1 MRVEKMKKTKES
13 FNTRSLTEKI
23 IFGIVCGIFT
33 AYTVV
38 IMYPV
43 LFLLLKSLQ
52 NVKDYLGLTLPEGQ
66 TEIPVFYFKSGF
78 AFENYVK
85 AFSEMKQQTPSGEVG
100 LLGMF
105 FNSVWY
111 TGTKLILNVLMC
123 TITGYVLS
131 KYTFPGS
138 NLFFALAIFTMT
150 IPVVGTSGSL
160 YKLASDIGIYN
171 TPLFVVLTSLGGFG
185 FNFLVM
191 HGVFKNMSWSY
202 AEAVFLDGGGHCT
215 AFFKIMMPQARASMV
230 TLMILG
236 FINYWNDY
244 TPILLYIPSYP
255 TLGSGLYV
263 LDLVMRDQRT
273 VYFAGLVIML
283 VPVLT
288 IFIVFSDVFMGNLSV
303 GGLKG

>member
-1 MRVEKMKKTKES
+1 MSLIKMKKAKES
-13 FNTRSLTEKI
+13 FDTRSLTEKI
-23 IFGIVCGIFT
+23 IFGVVFVIFSI
-33 AYTVV
+33 YTII

-43 LFLLLKSLQ
+43 VFLVLKSLQ
-52 NVKDYLGLTLPEGQ
+52 DTRDYLGLTLPAGQ
-66 TEIPVFYFKSGF
+66 TDIPVFYFKSGF
-78 AFENYVK
+78 QFENYLK
-85 AFSEMKQQTPSGEVG
+85 AFTEMKQQTPTGEVG

-111 TGTKLILNVLMC
+111 TGTKLVLNVLMC

-138 NLFFALAIFTMT
+138 NFFFGLAIFTMT
-150 IPVVGTSGSL
+150 IPVVGTTGSL

-171 TPLFVVLTSLGGFG
+171 TPLFVILTSLGGFG

-215 AFFKIMMPQARASMV
+215 AFFKIMMPQARASMT

-236 FINYWNDY
+236 FISYWNDY
-244 TPILLYIPSYP
+244 TTILMYLPSYP

-283 VPVLT
+283 IPVLT
-288 IFIVFSDVFMGNLSV
+288 IFTVFSDVFMGNLSV